1 MTGLTAADLLVKAGR
16 DVVIF
21 DKGRGSGGRISTRR
35 SESGL
40 FDHGAPELHSEGNA
54 FSEFLESLGG
64 ITDESQSFYGSPGMR
79 SILEPLVAGKNI
91 NQGMEVTSITRES
104 RGWVLRFANQR
115 SVAHFHSVLVTAP
128 APQAADLIED
138 VAPYLA
144 SEVRGVRMHAIW
156 SCLVEFSR
164 ELELPGKVGG
174 KGMVLQADRMSA
186 KPNRVDGR
194 EAWVI
199 HMTPEFTPDFQFA
212 EPAIVAPTILDIFAD
227 TFAIKLPSSVY
238 LDAHRWRYAFAK
250 QPLGRPF
257 VGEPEAGL
265 LVGGDW
271 TLGRRAE
278 HGFESGREM
287 AQALLSRKVVNV

>member
-1 MTGLTAADLLVKAGR
+1 MTGLTAADVLVKAGR

-35 SESGL
+35 AATGV
-40 FDHGAPELHSEGNA
+40 FDHGAPEIHSECPV
-54 FSEFLESLGG
+54 FSTFLRSLGG
-64 ITDESQSFYGSPGMR
+64 VAKDGSYYGAPGMR
-79 SILEPLVAGKNI
+79 SILQPLIDGKNI
-91 NQGMEVTSITRES
+91 KQGMEVTEVAREN
-104 RGWVLRFANQR
+104 RGWVLRFANGR
-115 SVAHFHSVLVTAP
+115 SMAHFHSVLVSAP

-144 SEVRGVRMHAIW
+144 SDVRRVCMQAIW
-156 SCLVEFSR
+156 SCLVEFS
-164 ELELPGKVGG
+164 EKLNLPGKLGG
-174 KGMVLQADRMSA
+174 KGRVFRADRMSE
-186 KPNRVDGR
+186 KPNRVDAR

-199 HMTPEFTPDFQFA
+199 HMAPEFVPDFPFA
-212 EPAIVAPTILDIFAD
+212 EPAIVAPAILDAFSEAYDVRIPR
-227 TFAIKLPSSVY
+227 TTY

-250 QPLGRPF
+250 QALGRPF
-257 VGEPEAGL
+257 VGDPEAGL